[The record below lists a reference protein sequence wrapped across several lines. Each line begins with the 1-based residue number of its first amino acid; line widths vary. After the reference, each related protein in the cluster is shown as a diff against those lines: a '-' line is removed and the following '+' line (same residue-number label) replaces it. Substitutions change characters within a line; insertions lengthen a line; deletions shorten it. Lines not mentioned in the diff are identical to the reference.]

1 MTADA
6 TAPPAEPPPPGLP
19 PDGFVSFLGLLGA
32 VFVVFGAIQLA
43 TSDWVGISNVII
55 GLAAMSW
62 AGHGLRINRT
72 VRETHE
78 HLVEM
83 HRTRETHV
91 AERTAELELRL
102 QALRFDLSEVLPF
115 MELMAPVHDGIN
127 GGDTERARVAR
138 IKAALAQPSP
148 QTSPEQSST

>member
-1 MTADA
+1 MRA
-6 TAPPAEPPPPGLP
+6 
-19 PDGFVSFLGLLGA
+19 
-32 VFVVFGAIQLA
+32 
-43 TSDWVGISNVII
+43 SDWLGVSNVII

-62 AGHGLRINRT
+62 AGHGLRINRS
-72 VRETHE
+72 VRESHE
-78 HLVEM
+78 RLVEI

-91 AERTAELELRL
+91 AKRTAELELRL
-102 QALRFDLSEVLPF
+102 QALRFDLAEIVSF

-148 QTSPEQSST
+148 RTSPEQSST